1 MIRLPVDPEDLDE
14 GVIAL
19 AADAIR
25 DGRLVVMPTD
35 TLYGLAADPF
45 NVEAVRRIFAVKGR
59 AEGQPLSLVAA
70 DARQVSGQIA
80 ALSPVA
86 ARLARRFWPGPLT
99 LVLPAP
105 ATLGREVT
113 GGTGTVGIRVPA
125 HAVTRALCRASGTVL
140 TATSANLSGAPA
152 SADPDEASARI
163 ADGCAVLL
171 DAGPTPGGPASTILD
186 VTGDT
191 VRQIRAGAVSW
202 EEIAACL
209 QEP

>member
-80 ALSPVA
+80 ALSTVA